1 MNTPPKPPASESDI
15 HVNPEEDVSAK
26 QADDA
31 SAQAEFGAGSKN
43 QEQAPQPQRREGS
56 IASDGRK
63 PIETILYE
71 CRRSFYFAFF
81 VSPQFTA

>member
-15 HVNPEEDVSAK
+15 HVNPEEGASAK

-31 SAQAEFGAGSKN
+31 GEQAEFGADAKN
-43 QEQAPQPQRREGS
+43 QEQAPQPQRREGA
-56 IASDGRK
+56 IAKDGRK

-71 CRRSFYFAFF
+71 CRRSF
-81 VSPQFTA
+81 